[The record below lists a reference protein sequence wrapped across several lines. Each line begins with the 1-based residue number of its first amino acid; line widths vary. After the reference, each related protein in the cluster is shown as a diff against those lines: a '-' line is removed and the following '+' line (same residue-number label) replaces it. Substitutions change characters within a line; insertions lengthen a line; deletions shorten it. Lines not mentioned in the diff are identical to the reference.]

1 MSLVGA
7 GIPSWFVVGLTGLDS
22 DGGNCTSGRC
32 QLLGK
37 LLNMLDVCRNMCNY
51 VGQIYLSADVNTH
64 ASQVSN

>member
-22 DGGNCTSGRC
+22 DGGNRTSGRC

-37 LLNMLDVCRNMCNY
+37 LLNMLDVCRNMCKY
-51 VGQIYLSADVNTH
+51 VDRYI
-64 ASQVSN
+64 